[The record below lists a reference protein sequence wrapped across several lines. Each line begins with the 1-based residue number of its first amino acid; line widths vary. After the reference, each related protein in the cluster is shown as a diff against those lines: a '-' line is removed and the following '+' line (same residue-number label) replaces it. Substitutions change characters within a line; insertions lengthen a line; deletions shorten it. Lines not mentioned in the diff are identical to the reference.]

1 MEFHHVPVLFEET
14 IAALAI
20 KPDGIYVD
28 GTLGGAG
35 HSSAIAAKLSE
46 GGRLIGIDRDGEAIE
61 AAAKR
66 LAPFADRVTVVRGNF
81 RDMGDILDGLGV
93 GEVNGILLD
102 LGVSSHQF
110 DDGERGFSYRTDAP
124 LDMRMDKRQALTA
137 ADIVNTWSE
146 KDLAFI
152 LRTYGEERFAGR
164 IAASI
169 VRARQEKPV
178 KTTFE
183 LAELVKN
190 AIPAVKRQTGGHPA
204 KRSFQAIRIAC
215 NEELAAL
222 EDVLDPAIRR
232 LAPGGRMAVITF
244 HSLEDRIVKNH
255 FKTAENPCTCPPDF
269 PVCMCGK
276 KPYGKIITR
285 HPVTAGETELEANPR
300 AASAKLRVIERTAD

>member
-14 IAALAI
+14 INALAI
-20 KPDGIYVD
+20 RPDGIYVD

-35 HSSAIAAKLSE
+35 HSSAIAARLTE

-61 AAAKR
+61 AATER
-66 LAPFADRVTVVRGNF
+66 LAPYADRCTIVRGNF
-81 RDMGDILDGLGV
+81 RDMPAILDDLSV
-93 GEVNGILLD
+93 GQVDGILLD

-124 LDMRMDKRQALTA
+124 LDMRMDTRQSLTA

-146 KDLAFI
+146 KDLAWI
-152 LRTYGEERFAGR
+152 LKTYGEERFAGR
-164 IAASI
+164 IASAI
-169 VRARQEKPV
+169 VRARAEHPV

-183 LAELVKN
+183 LAELVKS
-190 AIPAVKRQTGGHPA
+190 AIPAAKRQTGGHPA

-222 EDVLDPAIRR
+222 EEVLDPAVKR

-255 FKTAENPCTCPPDF
+255 FRTAENPCTCPPDF

-276 KPYGKIITR
+276 KPYGKNVFR
-285 HPVTAGETELEANPR
+285 HPVTAAEGELEENPR
-300 AASAKLRVIERTAD
+300 ASSAKLRVIERLPD